1 MRILLASRN
10 PGKVREVQALLPST
24 VEVVPVSAYPDVP
37 EVEETGDT
45 FEANAAL
52 KAESVSR
59 HTGLPALADDSGLV
73 VDALDG
79 EPGVRSAR
87 FAGGTATDAQ
97 NNALLLERM
106 EGRTDRAARFVCV
119 LAWARPGV
127 PTRYF
132 RGETEGVLLTEP
144 RGENGFGYDPLF
156 FSPDLGKSFAEASG
170 EEKGAISHRGRA
182 LRLFAAALAST
193 FAGERAGFHGDA
205 STT

>member
-10 PGKVREVQALLPST
+10 PGKVREVQALLPPT
-24 VEVVPVSAYPDVP
+24 VEVVPVSAYPGIP

-52 KAESVSR
+52 KAETVSR
-59 HTGLPALADDSGLV
+59 LTGLPTLADDSGLV
-73 VDALDG
+73 VDALGG

-87 FAGGTATDAQ
+87 LAGDTATDAQ
-97 NNALLLERM
+97 NNTLLLQRM
-106 EGRTDRAARFVCV
+106 AGRTDRAARFVCV
-119 LAWARPGV
+119 LAWARPGM
-127 PTRYF
+127 PTVCF
-132 RGETEGVLLTEP
+132 RGETEGVLLTAP

-182 LRLFAAALAST
+182 LRMFAEA
-193 FAGERAGFHGDA
+193 FADRCSDPGGDA